1 MVSEYAWLKE
11 LTKVI
16 CFVPVYVEGVGG
28 GNFTEVWME
37 DGRKYLV
44 KKKIKTVLKN
54 VASFLGVDIR
64 QVYAAWA
71 VEGRKYVRPLA
82 LGPYMTLVPVPVRRP
97 RTRDEG
103 ATGYVVVQ
111 KVYSCSRVQK
121 EEAPKGFQSV
131 IQFEGGQKLFCLIKF
146 ERLAP
151 RIQEGQNVRQQ
162 SQKLHEGLA
171 REPLMEKP
179 GTYMTIRVNKDTG
192 EILVF

>member
-1 MVSEYAWLKE
+1 MVSEYTWLKE

-16 CFVPVYVEGVGG
+16 CFIPVYVEGVDGG
-28 GNFTEVWME
+28 DFTEVWME

-64 QVYAAWA
+64 QAYAAWA

-97 RTRDEG
+97 RTRDDG
-103 ATGYVVVQ
+103 AAGYVVVQ
-111 KVYSCSRVQK
+111 KVYSCGRVSK
-121 EEAPKGFQSV
+121 EEASKGFQSV

-146 ERLAP
+146 ERLAT

-171 REPLMEKP
+171 RKPLMEKP